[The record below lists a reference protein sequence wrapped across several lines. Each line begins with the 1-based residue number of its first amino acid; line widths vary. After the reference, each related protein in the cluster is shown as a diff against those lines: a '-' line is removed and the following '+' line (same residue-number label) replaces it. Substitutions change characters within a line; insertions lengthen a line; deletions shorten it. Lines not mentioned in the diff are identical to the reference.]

1 MKQISIIYQLENGI
15 HFLNIYKIMKKKLVL
30 ILLLILSLNS
40 CKPTEERIYDH
51 SYTLDWYYLNNQRY
65 QVYQTKNHTK
75 YILVLNKK
83 ESQFIRKYLK

>member
-1 MKQISIIYQLENGI
+1 MKQILIIYQPENGI
-15 HFLNIYKIMKKKLVL
+15 HFLNIYNMKKILL
-30 ILLLILSLNS
+30 ILLLILSLCS
-40 CKPTEERIYDH
+40 CKPAEERIYDH

-83 ESQFIRKYLK
+83 ETQFIRKYIK